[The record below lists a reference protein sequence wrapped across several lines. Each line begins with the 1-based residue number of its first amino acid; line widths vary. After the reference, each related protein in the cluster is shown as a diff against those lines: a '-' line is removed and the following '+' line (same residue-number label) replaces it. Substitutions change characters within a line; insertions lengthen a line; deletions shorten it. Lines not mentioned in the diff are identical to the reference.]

1 MSNLKKFLSILFA
14 MIIAIN
20 CLNFITVNAA
30 GSTKKVGN
38 AWYTIT
44 SEDGNTAEYKKP
56 ANKNLKTAAIPDT
69 VKIGRKTY
77 QITSIAD
84 NAFKNCKKITKVT
97 IGKNVSMIGINAF
110 YGCKNLKSII
120 IKSKTIA
127 DFSVGTKAFKGVNK
141 KAVATV
147 PSEKLVCYKSILKS
161 RGFSGKVQKIKEK
174 ATENSQKE
182 ESSGNSLAGY
192 INTSSSYFEKEIF
205 NISTGDTA
213 TSGYSSGDTMPLYT
227 EFRFTPKVY
236 GRWDEDNRKL
246 ENGYIKCGR
255 CGKCFT
261 DYMYAFH
268 NQMELSVEGGCWSNC
283 FIGIDGKQPTTWAFI
298 PDKNPCKVILRY
310 TFPQGMSYKNG
321 SIKVTGK
328 VSKKDYTDSCKAEFS
343 GNHLTV
349 TIDDIKAEPFYKAFK
364 YEEYQKNLYYNPS
377 DEDDDFRQPFVV
389 RFSVEVGDT
398 VGTDGV
404 ITAAMSYTHKD
415 SSHTDSY
422 NISVHTASMQISNTD
437 VSGNSLSGAEFDIY
451 QKKTRYPAGS
461 NMGTSDWELF
471 KSGVHT
477 GDIITGMG
485 TGTDAFDNQYKVVQT
500 KAPDGY
506 EEAYDTEFELFIS
519 ENGTVTAENEE
530 GDELE
535 VRNGVVQVSVVN
547 EE

>member
-236 GRWDEDNRKL
+236 GRWEEDSRKL
-246 ENGYIKCGR
+246 VNGYIKCGR

-261 DYMYAFH
+261 DFMYAFH
-268 NQMELSVEGGCWSNC
+268 DEMEQS
-283 FIGIDGKQPTTWAFI
+283 
-298 PDKNPCKVILRY
+298 KV
-310 TFPQGMSYKNG
+310 
-321 SIKVTGK
+321 
-328 VSKKDYTDSCKAEFS
+328 
-343 GNHLTV
+343 
-349 TIDDIKAEPFYKAFK
+349 
-364 YEEYQKNLYYNPS
+364 
-377 DEDDDFRQPFVV
+377 
-389 RFSVEVGDT
+389 
-398 VGTDGV
+398 
-404 ITAAMSYTHKD
+404 AM
-415 SSHTDSY
+415 
-422 NISVHTASMQISNTD
+422 
-437 VSGNSLSGAEFDIY
+437 
-451 QKKTRYPAGS
+451 
-461 NMGTSDWELF
+461 
-471 KSGVHT
+471 
-477 GDIITGMG
+477 
-485 TGTDAFDNQYKVVQT
+485 TGTDVDIILAAVNEYMMKLAERQIEIAFQTAQAEVDYLHQRTKEGVLKAQAEGKQVGRKEGT
-500 KAPDGY
+500 KAGKDFKESKKAIKAKAKILEHSKDFNGKLSDTDCIAIAGISRNTFY
-506 EEAYDTEFELFIS
+506 KLKKQLKEEI
-519 ENGTVTAENEE
+519 
-530 GDELE
+530 
-535 VRNGVVQVSVVN
+535 
-547 EE
+547 